1 MEEEIEDNL
10 LFLAAAAEC
19 VTITKRRRRRRFHH
33 QRRFWARQ
41 WLQSRKTER
50 GMMHFVDELR
60 DDMSGFQGFLHMS
73 SQEFNHLLLII
84 TPQLQK
90 TDTFM
95 RDSISAKE
103 MLVVALRYLAS
114 GECMYVC

>member
-10 LFLAAAAEC
+10 LFLAAAAAC
-19 VTITKRRRRRRFHH
+19 VTITKRRCRRRFLH

-60 DDMSGFQGFLHMS
+60 DDVCGFQGFLRMS
-73 SQEFNHLLLII
+73 SHEFNHLLLII
-84 TPQLQK
+84 IAQIQRTG
-90 TDTFM
+90 TFM

-103 MLVVALRYLAS
+103 MLVVTLR
-114 GECMYVC
+114 

>member
-1 MEEEIEDNL
+1 
-10 LFLAAAAEC
+10 
-19 VTITKRRRRRRFHH
+19 
-33 QRRFWARQ
+33 
-41 WLQSRKTER
+41 
-50 GMMHFVDELR
+50 MMHFVDELR
-60 DDMSGFQGFLHMS
+60 DDMCGFLHMS

-114 GECMYVC
+114 GECVYVC